1 MTINF
6 TLFRALSNKDLFQQK
21 VEVTRRRALNLRFS
35 FEATDDETR
44 ACEYV
49 FEATNAPRSILDIEQ
64 RWIGGRFADA
74 REHSVSV
81 GDVLMINGTAYM
93 CKSAG
98 WEKIENFTANYDND

>member
-6 TLFRALSNKDLFQQK
+6 SLFRALSDKDLFQQK

-35 FEATDDETR
+35 LETDDETH
-44 ACEYV
+44 ACEYI
-49 FEATNAPRSILDIEQ
+49 FEATNDPTDFLDEEQ
-64 RWIGGRFADA
+64 QFIFKAFYEAGEIA
-74 REHSVSV
+74 VSV

>member
-6 TLFRALSNKDLFQQK
+6 SLFRALSNKDLFQQK
-21 VEVTRRRALNLRFS
+21 AEVTRRLALNLRFS
-35 FEATDDETR
+35 VDETDDETR

-49 FEATNAPRSILDIEQ
+49 FEATNAPREILDIEQ
-64 RWIGGRFADA
+64 CWIGDRFADA

-81 GDVLMINGTAYM
+81 GDVLMINNTAYM

-98 WEKIENFTANYDND
+98 WEKIENFTANHNND

>member
-21 VEVTRRRALNLRFS
+21 VEVTRRLALNLRFS
-35 FEATDDETR
+35 LETNDETL

-49 FEATNAPRSILDIEQ
+49 FVATNAPRSILDIEQ
-64 RWIGGRFADA
+64 RWIGDRFADA
-74 REHSVSV
+74 HEHSVSV

-98 WEKIENFTANYDND
+98 WEKIENFTANHDND